1 MIVQVNDG
9 HQLNISITISDDSP
23 NGLPVSWLA
32 FNSIL
37 GARRSIRLAFTLIDA
52 TIREDFIDLKG
63 INFPATH
70 STSCMFGQN
79 QFFALITNIA
89 DIVIRY
95 GFMMAIGIAAVF
107 LKMHILFFVCTFI
120 LWEGMMGWCV
130 VHHMLGIDHH
140 NSKKN
145 KSCWI

>member
-1 MIVQVNDG
+1 MKQIKINLPQ
-9 HQLNISITISDDSP
+9 HKPTFEP
-23 NGLPVSWLA
+23 N
-32 FNSIL
+32 
-37 GARRSIRLAFTLIDA
+37 
-52 TIREDFIDLKG
+52 
-63 INFPATH
+63 
-70 STSCMFGQN
+70 M
-79 QFFALITNIA
+79 NIA
-89 DIVIRY
+89 DIIIRY

-145 KSCWI
+145 KSC